1 MAARPLMSLAW
12 EAVMMR
18 RYFPKEVSGA
28 ASAAYRHMS
37 AQEVPVEK
45 RVSQMFGGANVN
57 TSEASSAGAK
67 RASFAL

>member
-1 MAARPLMSLAW
+1 MLSADGVRLPQ
-12 EAVMMR
+12 MR

-67 RASFAL
+67 RVERRLN